1 MLTIICLMIL
11 AYTIMGKSIES
22 LLGKINKVDWRRKI
36 NELTETIKRYSL
48 RVGRVAAKPVLQF
61 WYVLNDAETTTT
73 EKALIYGAIAY
84 TVMPASLIPR
94 RIFGLLGVLDEGAA
108 VLYVY
113 KKVKSKITPEI
124 NAKVDAMLDRWFT
137 EYTRYEVVE

>member
-1 MLTIICLMIL
+1 MLMIL
-11 AYTIMGKSIES
+11 CLTILAYAIMGKSFGPQLEK
-22 LLGKINKVDWRRKI
+22 LNKVDWRRKI
-36 NELTETIKRYSL
+36 NDLAETIKRYSL

-61 WYVLNDAETTTT
+61 WYVLSDAETSTT

-94 RIFGLLGVLDEGAA
+94 RIFGLLGILDEGAA

-124 NAKVDAMLDRWFT
+124 NAKVDATLDRWFT
-137 EYTRYEVVE
+137 EYARYEVVE

>member
-1 MLTIICLMIL
+1 MLIILCLTIL
-11 AYTIMGKSIES
+11 AYAIMGKSFGP
-22 LLGKINKVDWRRKI
+22 LLEKLNKVDWRCKI
-36 NELTETIKRYSL
+36 NDLAETIKRYSL

-61 WYVLNDAETTTT
+61 WYVLRDSETTTT

>member
-1 MLTIICLMIL
+1 MLMIL
-11 AYTIMGKSIES
+11 CLTILAYAIMGKSFGP
-22 LLGKINKVDWRRKI
+22 LLEKLNNVDWRRKI
-36 NELTETIKRYSL
+36 NDLAETIKRYSL

-61 WYVLNDAETTTT
+61 WYVLSDAETSTT

-84 TVMPASLIPR
+84 TIMPVSLIPR
-94 RIFGLLGVLDEGAA
+94 RIFGLLGILDEGAA

-124 NAKVDAMLDRWFT
+124 NAKVDAALNRWFT
-137 EYTRYEVVE
+137 EYARYEVVG

>member
-11 AYTIMGKSIES
+11 AYTIMGKSFGP
-22 LLGKINKVDWRRKI
+22 LLEKLNNVDWRRKI
-36 NELTETIKRYSL
+36 NDLTETIKRYSL

-61 WYVLNDAETTTT
+61 WYVLNDAETTAT

-108 VLYVY
+108 IVYVY

-124 NAKVDAMLDRWFT
+124 NAKVDATLDRWFT
-137 EYTRYEVVE
+137 EYVRYEVVE

>member
-36 NELTETIKRYSL
+36 NDLTETIKRYSL

-73 EKALIYGAIAY
+73 EKALIYGAIVY

-94 RIFGLLGVLDEGAA
+94 RLFGLLGVLDEGVAI
-108 VLYVY
+108 VYVY

-124 NAKVDAMLDRWFT
+124 NAKVDAMLDRWFM
-137 EYTRYEVVE
+137 EYARYELVE

>member
-36 NELTETIKRYSL
+36 NDLAETIKRYSL
-48 RVGRVAAKPVLQF
+48 CVGCVAAKPVLQF
-61 WYVLNDAETTTT
+61 LYVLRDSETTTT